1 MSPAEVARARAQMKA
16 GLLMGLEAASSRAE
30 RLARLTAIWD
40 RVPPLEETIALIDA
54 VGTGDVRDL
63 AGRLIEGG
71 TAAMALYGP
80 VSNAPSIEELTGR
93 LVA

>member
-1 MSPAEVARARAQMKA
+1 MKA
-16 GLLMGLEAASSRAE
+16 GLLMGLESASSRAE

-63 AGRLIEGG
+63 AGGLVERG

-80 VSNAPSIEELTGR
+80 IDGAPSIEELTGR